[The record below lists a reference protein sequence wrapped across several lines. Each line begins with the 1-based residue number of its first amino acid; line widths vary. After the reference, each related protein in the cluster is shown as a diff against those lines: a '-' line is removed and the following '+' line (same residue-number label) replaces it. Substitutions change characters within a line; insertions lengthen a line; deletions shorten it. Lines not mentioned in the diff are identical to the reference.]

1 MKKVIS
7 IFSVILLAT
16 VGLGIFSYF
25 QGWFPFSVSDKEMTL
40 ITYQKYSNEK
50 FNFELNYPQNWT
62 VEEQELSSSK
72 KKIGGIY
79 EVKFQS
85 PKLKKSGDI
94 IGTYITTEIS
104 IYDNL
109 DSLSLDQWINQYF
122 ETTYY
127 YPIQK
132 QKLKTTDKNIE
143 GIEVIAQYIGKLK
156 FVFFSKNELI
166 YKVKFLYP
174 IENQPYSEQANE
186 IFDQFLNSLI
196 IEKAQL
202 EELKE
207 SDLTSTILYTES
219 PLSFL
224 YPQYWIKVPLQEINK
239 FLEEQEKQAECIF
252 YLIHPKER
260 IIFAITKESFS
271 PQKISFQEHIED
283 DIEKTV
289 KESPDMRIENL
300 EIKSD
305 EAIGKIYFKDDED
318 KEVYSEFISKV
329 YDLNW
334 DESIIYSINLSMY
347 LELKEKYEDFVER
360 VLTSF
365 EVSRF

>member
-1 MKKVIS
+1 MKKIALTAIIVLVGI
-7 IFSVILLAT
+7 I
-16 VGLGIFSYF
+16 GLGDLAYN
-25 QGWFPFSVSDKEMTL
+25 QGWYPFFVSDKEMTL
-40 ITYQKYSNEK
+40 TTYQKYSNEK

-79 EVKFQS
+79 EVRFQS
-85 PKLKKSGDI
+85 PKLKKLGDPV
-94 IGTYITTEIS
+94 GAYITTEIS

-174 IENQPYSEQANE
+174 IENQRYSEQANE

-207 SDLTSTILYTES
+207 SDLTSIILYTES

-224 YPQYWIKVPLQEINK
+224 YPQYWIKVPPQEINK
-239 FLEEQEKQAECIF
+239 FLEEQEERAECIF

-271 PQKISFQEHIED
+271 PQKISFQEYIKD
-283 DIEKTV
+283 DIEKTIN
-289 KESPDMRIENL
+289 ESPDMRIENL

-305 EAIGKIYFKDDED
+305 EAMGEIYFKDDED
-318 KEVYSEFISKV
+318 EEIYSKFIVKV

-347 LELKEKYEDFVER
+347 LELKEKYEDFVGR

-365 EVSRF
+365 EISRF